1 MEYSGRRRK
10 RRDPWRLIGRST
22 VSFFCVCFA
31 QFALYLLSS
40 FFNSSNIITL
50 LFLSVMV
57 LLGLTVI
64 GRRCKQLF
72 GLRGSAPGFVFG
84 NILFMWCVYLV
95 VIRQGGSGHNQDFV
109 WVPATH
115 PGVAPRPVWVP
126 QIRFW
131 VGVVVAVSAI
141 SFLLDII
148 FHAELI
154 ILLFGLYRIISG
166 DPGFVDYGPISNT
179 ETYLEGSE
187 LPTSDIY
194 EGSPFVESSL
204 LLQRVRYC
212 KLCHA
217 HVKGFD
223 HHCPA
228 FGNCIGQNNHLL
240 FMVLLAGFIIVE
252 ACYILGASQFT
263 DTSRK
268 LDSDELKQVS
278 WAVKLATST
287 MVFSILQV
295 LWQAA
300 FLAWHI
306 YCVCSNIRTEEWMH
320 WKKYPEF
327 QDIMHP
333 QLGEIGTATWFRNPY
348 DKGIWQNLKEFI
360 EAKG

>member
-1 MEYSGRRRK
+1 MDDSGRRRK
-10 RRDPWRLIGRST
+10 RRDPWRLISRIT
-22 VSFFCVCFA
+22 VSIVCVCFA

-40 FFNSSNIITL
+40 FFNSSNIIAL

-57 LLGLTVI
+57 LLGLTVT
-64 GRRCKQLF
+64 GRRFKRLF
-72 GLRGSAPGFVFG
+72 GLRGSAPAFVFT
-84 NILFMWCVYLV
+84 NILFIWCVYLV
-95 VIRQGGSGHNQDFV
+95 VIQQ
-109 WVPATH
+109 AT
-115 PGVAPRPVWVP
+115 
-126 QIRFW
+126 
-131 VGVVVAVSAI
+131 

-148 FHAELI
+148 FNAELI
-154 ILLFGLYRIISG
+154 VLLIGLYRSVCVLELDYPNESVLGGRVISG
-166 DPGFVDYGPISNT
+166 DPGFVNYEPISNT

-194 EGSPFVESSL
+194 EGSPSVESSL

-212 KLCHA
+212 KHCHA

-240 FMVLLAGFIIVE
+240 FMTLLGGFIIAE
-252 ACYILGASQFT
+252 ACYIVGASQIV
-263 DTSRK
+263 TSRT
-268 LDSDELKQVS
+268 LDSDGRKQV
-278 WAVKLATST
+278 
-287 MVFSILQV
+287 V

-306 YCVCSNIRTEEWMH
+306 YCGCFNIRTDEWMH

-327 QDIMHP
+327 QHIIHP
-333 QLGEIGTATWFRNPY
+333 QPGETGTVTWFRNPY
-348 DKGIWQNLKEFI
+348 DKGIGQNLKEFI

>member
-10 RRDPWRLIGRST
+10 HRDPWRLICRST
-22 VSFFCVCFA
+22 VSFVCVCLA
-31 QFALYLLSS
+31 QFALFLLSS

-50 LFLSVMV
+50 LFLSVIV

-64 GRRCKQLF
+64 GRRCKRLF
-72 GLRGSAPGFVFG
+72 GLRGSAPAFVFT
-84 NILFMWCVYLV
+84 NIVFMWCVYLV
-95 VIRQGGSGHNQDFV
+95 AIRQ
-109 WVPATH
+109 
-115 PGVAPRPVWVP
+115 
-126 QIRFW
+126 
-131 VGVVVAVSAI
+131 AI
-141 SFLLDII
+141 SFPLDIL

-154 ILLFGLYRIISG
+154 ILLIGLYRIISG
-166 DPGFVDYGPISNT
+166 DPGFVDYAPISNT
-179 ETYLEGSE
+179 ETFLEGSE
-187 LPTSDIY
+187 LPISNIY
-194 EGSPFVESSL
+194 EGSPSVESSL

-212 KLCHA
+212 KYCHA

-228 FGNCIGQNNHLL
+228 FGNCIGQNNHFL
-240 FMVLLAGFIIVE
+240 FMILLAGFIIAE
-252 ACYILGASQFT
+252 SCYILSASQIT
-263 DTSRK
+263 TASRT
-268 LDSDELKQVS
+268 LDSDGQKQVV
-278 WAVKLATST
+278 WTVALATST

-306 YCVCSNIRTEEWMH
+306 YCVCFNIRTDEWMH

-327 QDIMHP
+327 QHITHS
-333 QLGEIGTATWFRNPY
+333 QLGETGTTRYRNPY